1 MQYSVNHCLYK
12 QSLFSQIRV
21 WRNFQPSPISCSQ
34 CRNVVWSIEVIS
46 RSLLSKSSSKNHLS
60 PRSQTILASLH
71 FCEIDYPYTH
81 VLTNRQNRKGSKV
94 VCNLPL
100 HSCLLQARFEIVGPS
115 HVFFM
120 HVLVL
125 LSNPPEQ
132 VTEHEDQSDQGPQ
145 PRKYKNRLKQ
155 KSLSN

>member
-1 MQYSVNHCLYK
+1 MKLIVP
-12 QSLFSQIRV
+12 IRM
-21 WRNFQPSPISCSQ
+21 F
-34 CRNVVWSIEVIS
+34 
-46 RSLLSKSSSKNHLS
+46 LLIGKTE
-60 PRSQTILASLH
+60 R
-71 FCEIDYPYTH
+71 
-81 VLTNRQNRKGSKV
+81 VSKV

-145 PRKYKNRLKQ
+145 PRKIQKQ
-155 KSLSN
+155 VKTKVPFKPGQYATCRSNIMQHFCTLGNVGRRWIGFE